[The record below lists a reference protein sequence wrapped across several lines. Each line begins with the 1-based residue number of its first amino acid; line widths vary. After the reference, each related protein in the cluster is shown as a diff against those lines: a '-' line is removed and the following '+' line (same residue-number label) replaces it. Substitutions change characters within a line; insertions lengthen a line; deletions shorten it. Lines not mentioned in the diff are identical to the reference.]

1 MRAVVV
7 EAYGVVPVVR
17 EVPRPE
23 PVDGGVV
30 LKVEAT
36 GLCRSDWHGWMGHD
50 SDIVLP
56 HVPGHEFAGTIAA
69 VGAGVS
75 GWAVG
80 DRVTTPFI
88 CACGKCEQCL
98 DGNQQVCPNQLQP
111 GFNYWG
117 SFAEYVAVPYAEV
130 NLVRLPD
137 DLDFATAAGLG
148 CRFATS
154 FRAVHQVARVT
165 AGERVAVF
173 GCGGVGLSAVM
184 IASALGAEVIAI
196 DTNPAALALARTYGA
211 THTIQ
216 APTQPTP
223 TTPGPDP
230 AATGPHP
237 APTGSDPAATGS
249 DPAATGAYPAPTRP
263 HSAATGPHPA
273 LAGDRSGSVVAR
285 LGELGRPQ
293 VTIDALGSGD
303 IVQQALRSLRPRGR
317 HVQVGLLP
325 DGVQLDVSRLIS
337 QELTWLGS
345 HGMPAH
351 AYSEMLNLVA
361 TGNLNPHQLITRTIR
376 LEEAPA
382 ALAALSNGTPAGV
395 TVITP

>member
-7 EAYGVVPVVR
+7 SEYGVLPEVR
-17 EVPRPE
+17 EVPE
-23 PVDGGVV
+23 PVVADGSVV

-56 HVPGHEFAGTIAA
+56 HVPGHELAGTIAA

-88 CACGKCEQCL
+88 CACGSCEQCL
-98 DGNQQVCPNQLQP
+98 AGDQQVCPNQLQP

-117 SFAEYVAVPYAEV
+117 SFAEYVAVPYAAV

-137 DLDFATAAGLG
+137 DMDFATAAGLG

-154 FRAVHQVARVT
+154 FRAVHQVGKVV
-165 AGERVAVF
+165 AGERVAIF

-184 IASALGAEVIAI
+184 IAAALGAEVTAI
-196 DTNPAALALARTYGA
+196 DTNPEALTLAREHGA
-211 THTIQ
+211 THALQ
-216 APTQPTP
+216 APALPVS
-223 TTPGPDP
+223 P
-230 AATGPHP
+230 A
-237 APTGSDPAATGS
+237 
-249 DPAATGAYPAPTRP
+249 
-263 HSAATGPHPA
+263 
-273 LAGDRSGSVVAR
+273 DRSEVGVVER
-285 LGELGRPQ
+285 IKELGGAH
-293 VTIDALGSGD
+293 VTIDALGSSA
-303 IVQQALRSLRPRGR
+303 IVQQALLSLRPRGR

-325 DGVQLDVSRLIS
+325 GGVQLDVGRLIA
-337 QELTWLGS
+337 QELSWLGS

-351 AYSEMLNLVA
+351 GYPEMLALVA
-361 TGNLNPHQLITRTIR
+361 NGNLNPTQLVTRTIT
-376 LEEAPA
+376 LDETPA
-382 ALAALSNGTPAGV
+382 ALADLSNGTPPGV
-395 TVITP
+395 TVITS

>member
-1 MRAVVV
+1 M
-7 EAYGVVPVVR
+7 EAGA
-17 EVPRPE
+17 
-23 PVDGGVV
+23 VV

-56 HVPGHEFAGTIAA
+56 HVPGHELAGTIAA

-98 DGNQQVCPNQLQP
+98 EGNQQVCPNQLQP

-137 DLDFATAAGLG
+137 EMDFATAAGLG

-154 FRAVHQVARVT
+154 FRAVHQVGKVAP
-165 AGERVAVF
+165 GERVAVF

-184 IASALGAEVIAI
+184 IAAALGADVIAI
-196 DTNPAALALARTYGA
+196 DTNPEALSLARRYGA
-211 THTIQ
+211 AHTLQ
-216 APTQPTP
+216 ASADTVAEIHAL
-223 TTPGPDP
+223 G
-230 AATGPHP
+230 
-237 APTGSDPAATGS
+237 
-249 DPAATGAYPAPTRP
+249 GA
-263 HSAATGPHPA
+263 H
-273 LAGDRSGSVVAR
+273 
-285 LGELGRPQ
+285 
-293 VTIDALGSGD
+293 VTVDALGSSD

-325 DGVQLDVSRLIS
+325 SGVHLDMSRLIG
-337 QELTWLGS
+337 QELGWLGS

-351 AYSEMLNLVA
+351 AYPEMLELVA
-361 TGNLNPHQLITRTIR
+361 AGNLNPGQLITHTIT
-376 LEEAPA
+376 LDETPA
-382 ALAALSNGTPAGV
+382 ALAALSTSTPAGV
-395 TVITP
+395 TVIHP

>member
-1 MRAVVV
+1 MRAVVIS
-7 EAYGVVPVVR
+7 EYGVLPEIR
-17 EVPRPE
+17 EVAE
-23 PVDGGVV
+23 PAVADGSVV

-56 HVPGHEFAGTIAA
+56 HVPGHELAGTIAA

-88 CACGKCEQCL
+88 CACGACEQCL
-98 DGNQQVCPNQLQP
+98 EGNQQVCPNQLQP

-117 SFAEYVAVPYAEV
+117 SFAEYVAVPYAAV

-137 DLDFATAAGLG
+137 DMDFATAAGLG

-154 FRAVHQVARVT
+154 FRAVHQVGQVV

-184 IASALGAEVIAI
+184 IATALGAEVIAI
-196 DTNPAALALARTYGA
+196 DTNPEALHLAREYGA
-211 THTIQ
+211 AHTIHASADTVAQ
-216 APTQPTP
+216 IHDL
-223 TTPGPDP
+223 G
-230 AATGPHP
+230 
-237 APTGSDPAATGS
+237 
-249 DPAATGAYPAPTRP
+249 GA
-263 HSAATGPHPA
+263 H
-273 LAGDRSGSVVAR
+273 
-285 LGELGRPQ
+285 
-293 VTIDALGSGD
+293 VTIDALGSND
-303 IVQQALRSLRPRGR
+303 VVQQALQALRPRGR
-317 HVQVGLLP
+317 HVQIGLLP
-325 DGVQLDVSRLIS
+325 QGVQLDVGRLIG

-351 AYSEMLNLVA
+351 AYPEMLALVA
-361 TGNLNPHQLITRTIR
+361 TGNLNPQHLITRTIP
-376 LEEAPA
+376 LEQTPA
-382 ALAALSNGTPAGV
+382 ALAALTNGTPAGV
-395 TVITP
+395 TIITP

>member
-7 EAYGVVPVVR
+7 EEYGVLPVVR
-17 EVPRPE
+17 DVPPPE
-23 PVDGGVV
+23 PSDGSVV

-56 HVPGHEFAGTIAA
+56 HVPGHELAGTIAG

-88 CACGKCEQCL
+88 CACGACEQCL
-98 DGNQQVCPNQLQP
+98 EGNQQVCPNQLQP

-117 SFAEYVAVPYAEV
+117 SFAEYVAVPYAAV

-137 DLDFATAAGLG
+137 DMDFATAAGLG

-154 FRAVHQVARVT
+154 FRAVHQVGQVV

-184 IASALGAEVIAI
+184 IATALGAEVIAI
-196 DTNPAALALARTYGA
+196 DTNSEALTLAREYGA
-211 THTIQ
+211 VHTIH
-216 APTQPTP
+216 A
-223 TTPGPDP
+223 
-230 AATGPHP
+230 
-237 APTGSDPAATGS
+237 
-249 DPAATGAYPAPTRP
+249 
-263 HSAATGPHPA
+263 SADT
-273 LAGDRSGSVVAR
+273 VAQIH
-285 LGELGRPQ
+285 ELGGAH
-293 VTIDALGSGD
+293 VTIDALGSND
-303 IVQQALRSLRPRGR
+303 VVQQALQALRPRGR
-317 HVQVGLLP
+317 HVQIGLLP
-325 DGVQLDVSRLIS
+325 SGVNLDVGRLIS
-337 QELTWLGS
+337 QELQWLGS

-351 AYSEMLNLVA
+351 AYPEMLALVA
-361 TGNLNPHQLITRTIR
+361 NGNLNPQQLVTRTIA
-376 LEEAPA
+376 LEQTPA
-382 ALAALSNGTPAGV
+382 ALAALTNGTPAGV

>member
-7 EAYGVVPVVR
+7 EEYGVLPVVR
-17 EVPRPE
+17 DVPPPE
-23 PVDGGVV
+23 PADGAVV

-56 HVPGHEFAGTIAA
+56 HVPGHELAGTIAA

-88 CACGKCEQCL
+88 CACGECEQCRE
-98 DGNQQVCPNQLQP
+98 GNQQVCPNQLQP

-117 SFAEYVAVPYAEV
+117 SFAEYVAVPYAAV

-137 DLDFATAAGLG
+137 DMDFATAAGLG

-154 FRAVHQVARVT
+154 FRAVHQVGRVV

-184 IASALGAEVIAI
+184 IATALGAEVIAI
-196 DTNPAALALARTYGA
+196 DTNSEALTLAREYGA
-211 THTIQ
+211 VHTIHASADTVAQ
-216 APTQPTP
+216 IRDL
-223 TTPGPDP
+223 G
-230 AATGPHP
+230 
-237 APTGSDPAATGS
+237 
-249 DPAATGAYPAPTRP
+249 GA
-263 HSAATGPHPA
+263 H
-273 LAGDRSGSVVAR
+273 
-285 LGELGRPQ
+285 
-293 VTIDALGSGD
+293 VTIDALGSND
-303 IVQQALRSLRPRGR
+303 VVQQALQALRPRGR
-317 HVQVGLLP
+317 HVQIGLLP
-325 DGVQLDVSRLIS
+325 SGVNLDVGRLIG

-351 AYSEMLNLVA
+351 AYPEMLALVA
-361 TGNLNPHQLITRTIR
+361 AGNLNPQHLITRTIT
-376 LEEAPA
+376 LEETPA
-382 ALAALSNGTPAGV
+382 ALAALTNGTPAGV

>member
-1 MRAVVV
+1 MRAVVIS
-7 EAYGVVPVVR
+7 AYGVLPEVR
-17 EVPRPE
+17 EVAE
-23 PVDGGVV
+23 PAVADGSVV

-56 HVPGHEFAGTIAA
+56 HVPGHELAGTIAA

-88 CACGKCEQCL
+88 CACGECEQCL
-98 DGNQQVCPNQLQP
+98 EGNQQVCPNQLQP

-137 DLDFATAAGLG
+137 EMEFATAAGLG

-154 FRAVHQVARVT
+154 FRAVHQVGRVV

-196 DTNPAALALARTYGA
+196 DTNPEALTLAREYGA
-211 THTIQ
+211 VHTIHASAGTVAQ
-216 APTQPTP
+216 IRDL
-223 TTPGPDP
+223 G
-230 AATGPHP
+230 
-237 APTGSDPAATGS
+237 
-249 DPAATGAYPAPTRP
+249 GA
-263 HSAATGPHPA
+263 H
-273 LAGDRSGSVVAR
+273 
-285 LGELGRPQ
+285 
-293 VTIDALGSGD
+293 VTIDALGSND
-303 IVQQALRSLRPRGR
+303 VVQQALQALRPRGR
-317 HVQVGLLP
+317 HVQIGLLP
-325 DGVQLDVSRLIS
+325 SGVTLDVGRLIG

-351 AYSEMLNLVA
+351 AYPEMLALVA
-361 TGNLNPHQLITRTIR
+361 TGNLNPHQLITRTIT
-376 LEEAPA
+376 LDQTPP
-382 ALAALSNGTPAGV
+382 ALAALTNSTPAGV
-395 TVITP
+395 TIITP